1 LEIDSDRRTALR
13 NQRRK
18 KQMNNTDKVWLIT
31 GSSTGLGRA
40 LAQAVLER
48 GWRLVATARQPE
60 QLKEL
65 SDRYPDRVTTI
76 ALDVTKP
83 QSIRQAVEAALHTY
97 DRIDVLV
104 NNAGYGTMGAIEEVS
119 DDDIK
124 RQFDTNLFG
133 ALNVT
138 RAVLPTMRKRRSGHI
153 LNLSSFGGV
162 AAVAGYGIYC
172 ASKFALE
179 GMSEA
184 LAQEVKPLGIKVTI
198 IEPGAFRTDF
208 RGRSLVIS
216 EHTIADYTETSGK
229 AIQRTQAN
237 NGKQPGDPDKAAA
250 AMIQVV
256 ESENPPLRLALG
268 EDAVNIITQK
278 LASMKAE
285 LEAWKGV
292 SIRTGFEEAKASVG

>member
-1 LEIDSDRRTALR
+1 
-13 NQRRK
+13 
-18 KQMNNTDKVWLIT
+18 MNNTDKVWLIT

-48 GWRLVATARQPE
+48 GYHLVATARQPE

-76 ALDVTKP
+76 ALDVTNA
-83 QSIRQAVEAALHTY
+83 QSIQQAVEAALSAY

-104 NNAGYGTMGAIEEVS
+104 NNAGYGTLGAIEEVS

-133 ALNVT
+133 ALNLT
-138 RAVLPTMRKRRSGHI
+138 RAVLPTMREQQSGHI
-153 LNLSSFGGV
+153 LNISSVGGV
-162 AAVAGYGIYC
+162 ASAAGIGIYS
-172 ASKFALE
+172 ATKFALE
-179 GMSEA
+179 GLSEA

-208 RGRSLVIS
+208 RGRSLVVPT
-216 EHTIADYTETSGK
+216 HTISDYAETSYK
-229 AIQRTQAN
+229 TMQRTQAN
-237 NGKQPGDPDKAAA
+237 NGNQPGDPSKAAA
-250 AMIQVV
+250 AIIQVV

-268 EDAVNIITQK
+268 EDSVNIITQK
-278 LASMKAE
+278 LESMKVE
-285 LEAWKGV
+285 LEAWKNV
-292 SIRTGFEEAKASVG
+292 SMSTGFEEASVG